1 MSIRGCV
8 IGNSHVAALKLG
20 WQAVK
25 ADYPEIEIDFFAGP
39 RQRLSKTFVRKGV
52 LTTRDEIVAENLRL
66 TGGSDRIDLRSYD
79 FFCVSGGGASS
90 RILLLMQADHMPYG
104 GSNSGEMYISEAY
117 LRACYEARLR
127 HSAAK
132 HLVDLLT
139 EASPAPVFY
148 VPDPHLSNDQDTL
161 MRYLETVLKVQARNG
176 FDLSRAIFN
185 ETVESVFSNATEI
198 LFQLPETLDGP
209 LLTKVEFARGPG
221 LSQAQADDE
230 AEESDFG
237 DIFHLNSRYGA
248 LFWVEFFRQHRLSD
262 EHAIAE

>member
-1 MSIRGCV
+1 MSTRGCV

-25 ADYPEIEIDFFAGP
+25 ADYPEIELDFFAGP
-39 RQRLSKTFVRKGV
+39 RQRLGKTFVRKGV
-52 LTTRDEIVAENLRL
+52 LTTKDEIVAENLRL
-66 TGGSDRIDLRSYD
+66 TGGSDKIDLRSYD

-90 RILLLMQADHMPYG
+90 RILLLMQANHMPYG
-104 GSNSGEMYISEAY
+104 GANSGEMYISEAY

-127 HSAAK
+127 SSAAK

-139 EASPAPVFY
+139 AASTAPVFY
-148 VPDPHLSNDQDTL
+148 VPDPHLSNERDVLARSLDA
-161 MRYLETVLKVQARNG
+161 VLKVEARNG
-176 FDLSRAIFN
+176 FDLSRAIFT

-221 LSQAQADDE
+221 LSQATDQADE
-230 AEESDFG
+230 EPEESEFG
-237 DIFHLNSRYGA
+237 DIFHLNSQYGA
-248 LFWVEFFRQHRLSD
+248 LFWAEFFRQHQLSGD
-262 EHAIAE
+262 A